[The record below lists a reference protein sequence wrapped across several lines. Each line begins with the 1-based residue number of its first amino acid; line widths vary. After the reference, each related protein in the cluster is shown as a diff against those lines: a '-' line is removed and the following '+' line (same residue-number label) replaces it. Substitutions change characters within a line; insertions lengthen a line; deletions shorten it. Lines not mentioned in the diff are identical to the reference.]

1 MMFRIAFITSLLFS
15 TNLIQAQDIQAY
27 HTDPGAHETDRN
39 IDVSHMKLEVS
50 FKPEEGLVMGKVR
63 HQFRLLQAKVDTVF
77 LDGPGIRVKG
87 VKAWQIN
94 PAVTGRRAA
103 AASETPVNASFRT
116 LPEGIVVVFNSLN
129 GVGKE
134 FAMELEYEANPKR
147 GIYFVG
153 WKLPSIPDPVHM
165 TRRQIWTQGQGI
177 DNRHWI
183 PMIDQRSD
191 KFITEVIVSF
201 DKTYNVLSNG
211 ALLSNKENSNGTRT
225 WHYRM
230 PQPHAGYLLMLAI
243 DRYAV
248 KRTATKR
255 GTPIQFWYY
264 PEHPERLE
272 PSSRHSEFIIE
283 ALEDETGI
291 PYPWGSYAQVMVQ
304 EFLYGAMENTAATVF
319 GDFFWIDERGYLD
332 RNYVGVNAH
341 EAAHQW
347 FGDLITART
356 DADQWLQESFATYYP
371 TLVFRRLMGDD
382 EMKWQQRGN
391 MNSAIAAGE
400 KNSLPVRHS
409 NAGTARHYPKGAS
422 VLSMLS
428 YVLGEENYRRSI
440 KLYLERH
447 AFQTVE
453 TNDLQKAIM
462 DATGINMDWFFDQW
476 VWRGGEPHFRV
487 STLTSGKNL
496 VFTVEQIHKQEPTV
510 GIFKMPVWFAVY
522 YTDGSSERVQVMI
535 DKAFQQIT
543 MPIAAGKTVA
553 FSLFDEGS
561 NILKKVTFNKS
572 LEQLKAQAANAQ
584 FMLDR
589 YDALVALGKM
599 GEGTGNINFLKERLT
614 KEKHR
619 GIRAEIAR
627 QLVVLAGSDDALI
640 RSLLQDRETDVRR
653 VTVESLKASAIT
665 EPWLSTIALKDSS
678 YGIVENALVKLMD
691 WQTDPAKRGAYL
703 EATRGLYGNQH
714 GLHVRWLEYASK
726 HYAEQRGTME
736 GLITDYAGELYEFR
750 TRVNAFEAL
759 RRMNLFNA
767 SICRNLFNATL
778 SFNSR
783 LSGPAKDVLAY
794 FRQQSAAKKIMSEVI
809 AGEGWTDAER
819 KTLREAAGL

>member
-1 MMFRIAFITSLLFS
+1 MRFRIAILSGLLVAGS
-15 TNLIQAQDIQAY
+15 ALQAQDIQAY
-27 HTDPGAHETDRN
+27 YTDPGAHETDRN
-39 IDVSHMKLEVS
+39 IDVTHMKLEVS
-50 FKPEEGLVMGKVR
+50 FKPSEGLVTGKVR
-63 HQFRLLQAKVDTVF
+63 HQFRLLQAQIDTIF
-77 LDGPGIRVKG
+77 LDGPGIRMKAA
-87 VKAWQIN
+87 KAWQISSS
-94 PAVTGRRAA
+94 TGRRGTIQT
-103 AASETPVNASFRT
+103 ETPVNASWRNT
-116 LPEGIVVVFNSLN
+116 PEGIVMVFNGMS

-134 FAMELEYEANPKR
+134 YAMELEYEANPRR

-153 WKLPSIPDPVHM
+153 WKLPEIPDPVHM

-191 KFITEVIVSF
+191 KFITEVIVHF

-211 ALLSNKENSNGTRT
+211 ALLSNKENIDGTRT

-230 PQPHAGYLLMLAI
+230 PHPHAGYLLMLAI
-243 DRYAV
+243 DNYAV

-264 PEHPERLE
+264 PEHPEKLE
-272 PSSRHSEFIIE
+272 PSSRCSEAIIE
-283 ALEDETGI
+283 ILEDETGI

-304 EFLYGAMENTAATVF
+304 EFLYGAMENTSATVF

-371 TLVFRRLMGDD
+371 TLVFRRLMGED

-391 MNSAIAAGE
+391 MNGAIAAGE

-447 AFQTVE
+447 GFQTVE
-453 TNDLQKAIM
+453 TSDLQKAIM
-462 DATGINMDWFFDQW
+462 DATGINTDWFFDQW
-476 VWRGGEPHFRV
+476 IWRGGEPHYRV
-487 STLTSGKNL
+487 STLNSGKNL

-510 GIFKMPVWFAVY
+510 GIFKMPVWFAVH
-522 YTDGSSERVQVMI
+522 YTDGSSDRMQVMV

-543 MPIAAGKTVA
+543 MPLTDGKTVA

-561 NILKKVTFNKS
+561 HILKKVTFNKS
-572 LEQLKAQAANAQ
+572 LDQLKAQAANAQ

-589 YDALVALGKM
+589 YDAVVFMGKM
-599 GEGTGNINFLKERLT
+599 GEATGNINFLKERFA

-627 QLVVLAGSDDALI
+627 QLVALAGNDDALI

-653 VTVESLKASAIT
+653 ITVENLKASTLTA
-665 EPWLSTIALKDSS
+665 PWLEIALQDSS

-691 WQTDPAKRGAYL
+691 WQTDQAKRGAYL
-703 EATRGLYGNQH
+703 EKTKGLYGNQH

-726 HYAEQRGTME
+726 HFPEQRGTLE

-767 SICRNLFNATL
+767 TICRNLFNATL

-783 LSGPAKDVLAY
+783 LSGPAKDVLSY
-794 FRQQSAAKKIMSEVI
+794 FRQQSAAKKIMAEVI
-809 AGEGWTDAER
+809 AGEGWTEAQR
-819 KTLREAAGL
+819 KTLREIAGA

>member
-1 MMFRIAFITSLLFS
+1 MRFRIAILSGLLVAGS
-15 TNLIQAQDIQAY
+15 ALQAQDIQAY
-27 HTDPGAHETDRN
+27 YTDPGAHETDRN
-39 IDVSHMKLEVS
+39 IDVTHMKLEVS
-50 FKPEEGLVMGKVR
+50 FKPAEGLVTGKVR
-63 HQFRLLQAKVDTVF
+63 HQFRLLQAQIDTLF
-77 LDGPGIRVKG
+77 LDGPGIRMKAA
-87 VKAWQIN
+87 KAWQISSS
-94 PAVTGRRAA
+94 TGRRGTIQT
-103 AASETPVNASFRT
+103 ETPVNASWRNT
-116 LPEGIVVVFNSLN
+116 PEGIVMVFNGMS

-134 FAMELEYEANPKR
+134 YAMELEYEANPRR

-153 WKLPSIPDPVHM
+153 WKLPEIPDPVHM

-191 KFITEVIVSF
+191 KFITEVIVHF

-211 ALLSNKENSNGTRT
+211 ALLSNKENTDGTRT

-230 PQPHAGYLLMLAI
+230 PHPHAGYLLMLAI
-243 DRYAV
+243 DNYAV

-264 PEHPERLE
+264 PEHPEKLE
-272 PSSRHSEFIIE
+272 PSSRYSEAIIE
-283 ALEDETGI
+283 ILEDETGI

-304 EFLYGAMENTAATVF
+304 EFLYGAMENTSATVF

-371 TLVFRRLMGDD
+371 TLVFRRLMGED

-391 MNSAIAAGE
+391 MNGAIAAGE

-447 AFQTVE
+447 GFQTVE
-453 TNDLQKAIM
+453 TSDLQKAIM
-462 DATGINMDWFFDQW
+462 DATGINTDWFFDQW
-476 VWRGGEPHFRV
+476 IWRGGEPHYRV
-487 STLTSGKNL
+487 STLNSGKNL

-510 GIFKMPVWFAVY
+510 GIFKMPVWFAVH
-522 YTDGSSERVQVMI
+522 YTDGSSDRMQVMV

-543 MPIAAGKTVA
+543 MPLTDGKTVA

-561 NILKKVTFNKS
+561 HILKKVTFNKS
-572 LEQLKAQAANAQ
+572 LDQLKAQAANAQ

-589 YDALVALGKM
+589 YDAVVFMGKM
-599 GEGTGNINFLKERLT
+599 GEATGNINFLKERFA

-627 QLVVLAGSDDALI
+627 QLVALAGNDDALI

-653 VTVESLKASAIT
+653 ITVENLKASTLTA
-665 EPWLSTIALKDSS
+665 PWLEIALQDSS

-691 WQTDPAKRGAYL
+691 WQTDQAKRGAYL
-703 EATRGLYGNQH
+703 EKTKGLYGNQH

-726 HYAEQRGTME
+726 HFPEQRGTME

-767 SICRNLFNATL
+767 TICRNLFNATL

-783 LSGPAKDVLAY
+783 LSGPAKDVLSY
-794 FRQQSAAKKIMSEVI
+794 FRQQSAAKKIMAEVI
-809 AGEGWTDAER
+809 AGEGWTEAQR
-819 KTLREAAGL
+819 KTLREIAGA